1 MAEAALIDEILARHG
16 IDASPALVP
25 RQGLG
30 AITWRAGDFV
40 VKIAREGCEDEL
52 RREAIAGPAAR
63 AAGVRTPSLVADGEG
78 VYNVWQRVDGEPL
91 GANNQLAQWREVG
104 RQLARLH
111 AIDRCDDGRAVLLRR
126 NKRDARPHL
135 PALPAERAAFFA
147 RWLDRLE
154 RVPAGEA
161 RLVHYDVHG
170 LNELCAVE
178 GATLIDWGDAAWA
191 DPASELGSVP
201 MPYMTDVLAG
211 YEEIAS
217 LGQEA
222 EARILRAVIGHGVR
236 KLAERGRERPLLDLM
251 AFVGG
256 DVPARW
262 RAWLPSD
269 LLYK

>member
-16 IDASPALVP
+16 IGASATLVP

-30 AITWRAGDFV
+30 AFTWQAGDFV
-40 VKIAREGCEDEL
+40 VKIAREGCGDEL

-63 AAGVRTPSLVADGEG
+63 AAGVRTPKLVADGG
-78 VYNVWQRVDGEPL
+78 GAYNVWQRVDGEPL
-91 GANNQLAQWREVG
+91 GKTNELAQWREVG

-111 AIDRCDDGRAVLLRR
+111 AIERCDDIDGLLLKR

-135 PALPAERAAFFA
+135 HALPPERAAFFA

-154 RVPAGEA
+154 LVPAGPG

-170 LNELCAVE
+170 LNVLCASD
-178 GATLIDWGDAAWA
+178 GATLIDWGDAGWA

-217 LGQEA
+217 FGQEA
-222 EARILRAVIGHGVR
+222 EPRILRAVIGHGVR

-251 AFVGG
+251 AFVGA
-256 DVPARW
+256 DPPERW
-262 RAWLPSD
+262 RAWLPAD